1 MEVEIE
7 GPAKDS
13 SDPIYRYILR
23 KPTKI
28 EAVTTYTIGALFTG
42 SSTYYGERGMKEV
55 NEAGVDFSFETTS
68 CNMNNDTSEST
79 G

>member
-42 SSTYYGERGMKEV
+42 SSTYYGERSMKKFMMQV
-55 NEAGVDFSFETTS
+55 WILHLKLLRVI
-68 CNMNNDTSEST
+68 
-79 G
+79 